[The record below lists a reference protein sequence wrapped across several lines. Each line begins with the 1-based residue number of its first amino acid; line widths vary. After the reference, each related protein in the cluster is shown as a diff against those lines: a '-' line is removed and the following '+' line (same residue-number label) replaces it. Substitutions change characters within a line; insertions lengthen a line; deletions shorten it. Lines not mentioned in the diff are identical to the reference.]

1 MIGIG
6 RQLSVGRNP
15 VCRIA
20 VLIHLKIAENPIHPG
35 DKAVAEGVIIFVNR
49 QPCYCG
55 SQPQR
60 KLNIR
65 LGFRTEEHSLV
76 LRTLIKIEGRAA
88 ESSNINHGRS
98 AAAALAALSIDRYGR
113 CRAEHHK
120 GKNQA
125 EKPH

>member
-1 MIGIG
+1 MACELFDVLDIFMKLVRNSQRILTEIVAEIIALVHAVIGIG

-76 LRTLIKIEGRAA
+76 LRTLIKI
-88 ESSNINHGRS
+88 
-98 AAAALAALSIDRYGR
+98 
-113 CRAEHHK
+113 
-120 GKNQA
+120 
-125 EKPH
+125 